1 MKQPQNT
8 VKGNNKVAKV
18 KRKSREEVDA
28 EARARKRA
36 KKHRGNSA
44 GARTN
49 VDSQS
54 GKNQKSVGAF
64 KDPRIGSKTP
74 VPLIV
79 EGNQSVVAKP
89 KAPKPPK
96 ATSVPPEQEL
106 ALLENDDRLN
116 ELLDAIDDGKELSA
130 AEQRYVDN
138 TLDRI
143 DELMSI
149 LGIDLGDDEDD
160 LLDEPQEPKEDI
172 VKLLKRNSPQ
182 E

>member
-8 VKGNNKVAKV
+8 AKGNNKVAKV

-36 KKHRGNSA
+36 KKRRGNSA

-54 GKNQKSVGAF
+54 GKNQKSTGAF

-96 ATSVPPEQEL
+96 VASIPPEQEL

-116 ELLDAIDDGKELSA
+116 ELLDAVDDGKKLSA
-130 AEQRYVDN
+130 EEQRYVDN

-160 LLDEPQEPKEDI
+160 LLDNEQEQKEDI